1 MKKNTKFILIAVAC
15 FMLYLLLSFIL
26 FYIENGV
33 IGSGGFNSIWDTLW
47 YLLSAFFAI
56 GYEDIIGLTI
66 LGKIIDVGVVIAG
79 LCFLGLIIGN
89 ITNIITERSEKRKL
103 GFMGTKFTNHIIII
117 GWDKFAEDVATQLIG
132 AGKKIAVMTVNRD
145 NIDLI
150 YQKFDKKDAFVCFS
164 EINKYLSLELL
175 NIYQSQVIFLNY
187 GDDSEKL
194 VEILNIKKQYVDA
207 KFVVILDNPDLK
219 DTFVSAGVTY
229 VMSKNEIASKL
240 VASYIFEP
248 AVADYEKDLLSSAVS
263 ESEYD
268 IQQYKVITGNPFINR
283 KYGDMFAEL
292 KNNYNII
299 AIGLNKKTENDMQLI
314 KSPKDDILVN
324 VEDDVIVIANGAT
337 EKIMQK
343 IFKVSEG
350 A

>member
-1 MKKNTKFILIAVAC
+1 MNKNLKFILITLLCIVG
-15 FMLYLLLSFIL
+15 YILLSATL
-26 FYIENGV
+26 YYLETGPQ
-33 IGSGGFNSIWDTLW
+33 GSGGFGSIWETLW
-47 YLLSAFFAI
+47 YVLSAFFAL
-56 GYEDIIGLTI
+56 GYEDIIGFTLA
-66 LGKIIDVGVVIAG
+66 GKIIDIAVVIAG

-89 ITNIITERSEKRKL
+89 ITNLLTESFEKRKL
-103 GFMGTKFTNHIIII
+103 GFMGTKFTDHIIII
-117 GWDKFAEDVATQLIG
+117 GWDNFAEDVATQLIG
-132 AGKKIAVMTVNRD
+132 AGKKIAVMTASKD

-150 YQKFDKKDAFVCFS
+150 YQKFDKKDVFVCFS
-164 EINKYLSLELL
+164 EINKYFSLELL
-175 NIYQSQVIFLNY
+175 NINQAQVVFLNY

-194 VEILNIKKQYVDA
+194 VEILNIKKQYNDA

-263 ESEYD
+263 EQEYD
-268 IQQYKVITGNPFINR
+268 IQQYRVVKDNPYAG
-283 KYGDMFAEL
+283 KLYGEMFAEL
-292 KNNYNII
+292 KKLYNII
-299 AIGLNKKTENDMQLI
+299 AIGINKKTEGGAELL
-314 KSPKDDILVN
+314 KSPDDN
-324 VEDDVIVIANGAT
+324 VQININDDVIVIANGAA

-343 IFKVSEG
+343 VFKVQEG